1 VTAHSPSPS
10 DSGSPSPDR
19 RARQRE
25 RRRAE
30 LYDVAVALFVEKTYE
45 GTTMEDIAD
54 RADVARAT
62 VFNHF
67 PRKAAFLQ
75 EWATRRREI
84 ALNAAYAGGTES
96 SARELLVRFFS
107 EIGALSDAS
116 RPESV
121 AVILGSVR
129 LAETWQRSP
138 LAVEF
143 AGIIAQA
150 QQRGEIDP
158 AVNADRAGL
167 VLASSYYVILT
178 AWASEEPAP
187 FDLTEEMVG
196 TVDLILNG
204 VLHRIDRQA
213 ERAGQ
218 HGHDRLNT

>member
-1 VTAHSPSPS
+1 VAARTPSRSDPESPPS
-10 DSGSPSPDR
+10 DR

-30 LYDVAVALFVEKTYE
+30 LYDVAIGLFVEKTYE

-67 PRKAAFLQ
+67 PRKTAFLR
-75 EWATRRREI
+75 EWATRRRET
-84 ALNAAYAGGTES
+84 ALKAAYADGPES
-96 SARELLVRFFS
+96 SAREILVRYFT
-107 EIGALSDAS
+107 ELGALSDAS

-121 AVILGSVR
+121 AVIIGSVSV
-129 LAETWQRSP
+129 ADTWQRSP

-143 AGIIAQA
+143 AGIIARA
-150 QQRGEIDP
+150 QRRGEIDP
-158 AVNADRAGL
+158 AVNADRVGL
-167 VLASSYYVILT
+167 ILSSSYYVTLT

-204 VLHRIDRQA
+204 VLPRTDPAR
-213 ERAGQ
+213 
-218 HGHDRLNT
+218 

>member
-1 VTAHSPSPS
+1 MTAPTPSPRAPGPPTS
-10 DSGSPSPDR
+10 DR

-25 RRRAE
+25 RRRAD
-30 LYDVAVALFVEKTYE
+30 LYDVAIELFVAKTYE

-54 RADVARAT
+54 RADVSRAT

-75 EWATRRREI
+75 EWATRRREK
-84 ALNAAYAGGTES
+84 ALRAAYAGGPES
-96 SARELLVRFFS
+96 TARDVLVRFFT

-121 AVILGSVR
+121 AVILESVR
-129 LAETWQRSP
+129 LAETWQRAP

-158 AVNADRAGL
+158 AVDARRAGL
-167 VLASSYYVILT
+167 VLSSSYFVVLT
-178 AWASEEPAP
+178 AWASAEPAP
-187 FDLTEEMVG
+187 FDLTAEMVG

-204 VLHRIDRQA
+204 VLPRTDPGRD
-213 ERAGQ
+213 
-218 HGHDRLNT
+218 HD

>member
-1 VTAHSPSPS
+1 VTAQPPSPG
-10 DSGSPSPDR
+10 DPGSPPSSDR

-30 LYDVAVALFVEKTYE
+30 LYDVAIELFVEKTYE

-75 EWATRRREI
+75 EWASQRREK
-84 ALNAAYAGGTES
+84 ALRAAHAGGPE
-96 SARELLVRFFS
+96 SAREILVRFFT
-107 EIGALSDAS
+107 EIGKLSDAS

-121 AVILGSVR
+121 EVILGSVR

-143 AGIIAQA
+143 AGIVARA
-150 QQRGEIDP
+150 QQRGEID
-158 AVNADRAGL
+158 AVVSPDRVGL
-167 VLASSYYVILT
+167 ILSSSYYVTLT
-178 AWASEEPAP
+178 AWASAEPAP
-187 FDLTEEMVG
+187 FDLAEEMVG

-204 VLHRIDRQA
+204 VLPRTAPVR
-213 ERAGQ
+213 
-218 HGHDRLNT
+218 

>member
-1 VTAHSPSPS
+1 VTAPNPGLGDPETPVS
-10 DSGSPSPDR
+10 DR

-30 LYDVAVALFVEKTYE
+30 LYDVAIELFVEKTYE
-45 GTTMEDIAD
+45 KTTMEDIAD

-75 EWATRRREI
+75 EWATRRREHAI
-84 ALNAAYAGGTES
+84 KAAHAGGPES
-96 SARELLVRFFS
+96 SAQEILVRFFA

-121 AVILGSVR
+121 AMILESVR

-143 AGIIAQA
+143 AAIIAQA
-150 QQRGEIDP
+150 QHRGEIDP

-167 VLASSYYVILT
+167 ILSSSYFVILT

-187 FDLTEEMVG
+187 FDLTEEMAG
-196 TVDLILNG
+196 TVDLLLNG
-204 VLHRIDRQA
+204 FLPRTDPAR
-213 ERAGQ
+213 
-218 HGHDRLNT
+218 

>member
-1 VTAHSPSPS
+1 MTGPTPDPGGPGAPSPS
-10 DSGSPSPDR
+10 SSPSSPPSSSAPSPPLDR

-30 LYDVAVALFVEKTYE
+30 LYDVAIALFVEKTYE

-67 PRKAAFLQ
+67 PRKTAFLQ
-75 EWATRRREI
+75 EWAMRRREK
-84 ALNAAYAGGTES
+84 ALQAAYSGGPES
-96 SARELLVRFFS
+96 SARDILVRYFA
-107 EIGALSDAS
+107 EMGALSDAS

-129 LAETWQRSP
+129 VADTWRRSP
-138 LAVEF
+138 LALEF
-143 AGIIAQA
+143 AGIIAEA
-150 QQRGEIDP
+150 QRRGEIGP
-158 AVNADRAGL
+158 AVNAERVGL
-167 VLASSYYVILT
+167 LLSSSYYVILT

-204 VLHRIDRQA
+204 VLPR
-213 ERAGQ
+213 
-218 HGHDRLNT
+218 

>member
-1 VTAHSPSPS
+1 MTAHTPGPG
-10 DSGSPSPDR
+10 DPGSPSPDR

-30 LYDVAVALFVEKTYE
+30 LYDVAIGLFVEKTYE

-75 EWATRRREI
+75 EWATRRREK
-84 ALNAAYAGGTES
+84 AVRAAYEGGPES
-96 SARELLVRFFS
+96 SARDVLVRYFTAMG
-107 EIGALSDAS
+107 ELSDAS

-121 AVILGSVR
+121 AVIIASMTLTDVWR
-129 LAETWQRSP
+129 RSP

-143 AGIIAQA
+143 AGIVALA

-158 AVNADRAGL
+158 AVNAARVGL
-167 VLASSYYVILT
+167 LLSSSYYVILT
-178 AWASEEPAP
+178 AWAGEEPAP
-187 FDLTEEMVG
+187 FDLTEEMAG

-204 VLHRIDRQA
+204 VLP
-213 ERAGQ
+213 RADPAG
-218 HGHDRLNT
+218 